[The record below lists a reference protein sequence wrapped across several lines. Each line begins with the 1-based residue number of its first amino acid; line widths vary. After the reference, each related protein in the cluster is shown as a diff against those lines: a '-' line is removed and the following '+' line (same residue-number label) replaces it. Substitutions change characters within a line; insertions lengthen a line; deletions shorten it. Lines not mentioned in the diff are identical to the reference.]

1 MPQDSKTKTYD
12 TLTVILNPCSGS
24 AGDDFRER
32 VETSLQN
39 AGADYEIL
47 ETTPEI
53 GGKELAHKA
62 VEKGAR
68 HLVACGGDGTVM
80 SVVNGIGQSHLV
92 DEDKPP
98 QITLSIVPGGT
109 ANLLAGALKI
119 PTDIDEAVA
128 TALEGQDLA
137 LDLGSCGSTW
147 FALGLGLGLT
157 EKLVSQTSAVEKER
171 LGKLAYAKAMLREM
185 GMKPHRFSLKLD
197 DEPEQI
203 RAGVG
208 VVVANAGE
216 IGGGFTFAPFARMD
230 DGKLDVC
237 VLRRFYFRD
246 VMRLAWRSVLG
257 TMPEDRAVDFY
268 QARHVEI
275 NCNPPLDLQIDGEE
289 VDKMIPLIADV
300 VPHAILVRI
309 PPEKAAEAAF
319 EATGEP
325 PLWRQHLPLIRA
337 AVFIFTLVGL
347 VYGVVSACRK
357 RENESMER

>member
-1 MPQDSKTKTYD
+1 MPENPTPQNQYE

-32 VETSLQN
+32 VESALQN

-53 GGKELAHKA
+53 GGKELAREAIKN
-62 VEKGAR
+62 GAR

-80 SVVNGIGQSHLV
+80 SVVNGIGHSRLV
-92 DEDKPP
+92 DEEKPP
-98 QITLSIVPGGT
+98 QVMLSIVPGGT

-119 PTDIDEAVA
+119 PSDIDEAIA
-128 TALEGQDLA
+128 TAQEGRDLA
-137 LDLGSCGSTW
+137 LDLGTCGSTW

-157 EKLVSQTSAVEKER
+157 ERLVSQTSAVEKER
-171 LGKLAYAKAMLREM
+171 LGKLAYAKAMLLEM

-257 TMPEDRAVDFY
+257 TMSDDRAVDFY

-289 VDKMIPLIADV
+289 VDKMIPLVADV
-300 VPHAILVRI
+300 VPHAILVRV

-325 PLWRQHLPLIRA
+325 PLWRQHLPIIRGVLFIAFLLSLI
-337 AVFIFTLVGL
+337 
-347 VYGVVSACRK
+347 YGVVFSVRRK
-357 RENESMER
+357 RDH

>member
-1 MPQDSKTKTYD
+1 MTDN
-12 TLTVILNPCSGS
+12 LTVILNPRSGS
-24 AGDDFRER
+24 AGDDFRQR
-32 VETSLQN
+32 VETALQN
-39 AGADYEIL
+39 ANAQYEIL
-47 ETTPEI
+47 ETTLEI
-53 GGKELAHKA
+53 GGKELACEA
-62 VEKGAR
+62 VKNGAR

-80 SVVNGIGQSHLV
+80 AVVNGIGQSHLAK
-92 DEDKPP
+92 EEKSP

-119 PTDIDEAVA
+119 PSDVDDAIA
-128 TALEGQDLA
+128 TALEGRDLA
-137 LDLGSCGSTW
+137 LDLGTCGSTW

-157 EKLVSQTSAVEKER
+157 EKLVSQTSTVEKER

-230 DGKLDVC
+230 DGELDVC

-257 TMPEDRAVDFY
+257 TMPDDRAVDFY

-275 NCNPPLDLQIDGEE
+275 TCNPPLDLQIDGEE
-289 VDKMIPLIADV
+289 VDKMIPLVADV

-325 PLWRQHLPLIRA
+325 PWWRQHLPMMRGVLFILFLLGLIFG
-337 AVFIFTLVGL
+337 AVLGMK
-347 VYGVVSACRK
+347 K
-357 RENESMER
+357 RLSKS